1 MTDIV
6 IASFYQFAWLPD
18 YEILQQRLLAF
29 CRHLEVK
36 GTILLAREG
45 INGTIAGSRTA
56 VESVMDYLR
65 TDPSLVELEY
75 RGSSLDHVPF
85 RRMKV
90 RLRDEIVT
98 FGHPAV
104 DPTSCVGQYVE
115 PAKWNALIS
124 DPDTLLIDS
133 RNSYE
138 VKIGTFA
145 RAINP
150 DITSFREFRDFVG
163 DTLEPSR
170 HRKIA
175 LFCTGG
181 IRCEKATSHMVALG
195 FQEVYHLQGGILR
208 YLAEVPPE
216 ESLWRGECFVFD
228 ERVSVKH
235 DLTPGDYDM
244 CHACKRPITE
254 EDKKGNAYVPGVSCP
269 HCIDEMTADQ
279 KRRFAERQKQINLAR
294 KRGEAHMGPDA
305 AANRRREEA

>member
-56 VESVMDYLR
+56 VESVLDYLR
-65 TDPSLVELEY
+65 ADPILGELKH
-75 RGSSLDHVPF
+75 RVSSLDYVPF

-98 FGHPAV
+98 FGYPTV

-124 DPDTLLIDS
+124 DPDTLLIDT

-138 VKIGTFA
+138 VKIGTFI

-228 ERVSVKH
+228 ERVAVGQGLKAGNYGLCS
-235 DLTPGDYDM
+235 
-244 CHACKRPITE
+244 ACGQPVAK
-254 EDKKGNAYVPGVSCP
+254 EDDGLADEPCCP
-269 HCIDEMTADQ
+269 NCVAISRTTVLQ
-279 KRRFAERQKQINLAR
+279 SAR
-294 KRGEAHMGPDA
+294 ATS
-305 AANRRREEA
+305 N

>member
-6 IASFYQFAWLPD
+6 IASFYQFVSLPD
-18 YEILQQRLLAF
+18 YEVLQQRLLAF
-29 CRHLEVK
+29 CRTREVK

-56 VESVMDYLR
+56 VESVLDYLR
-65 TDPSLVELEY
+65 ADPSLVELEY
-75 RGSSLDHVPF
+75 RGSSLGHVPF

-104 DPTSCVGQYVE
+104 DPTSSAGQYVE
-115 PAKWNALIS
+115 PAEWNALIS
-124 DPDTLLIDS
+124 DPDTLLIDT

-145 RAINP
+145 HAINP
-150 DITSFREFRDFVG
+150 DITTFREFRDFVG
-163 DTLEPSR
+163 DTLESSR

-228 ERVSVKH
+228 ERVAVGQGLKV
-235 DLTPGDYDM
+235 GNYRM
-244 CHACKRPITE
+244 CSACGQPVAK
-254 EDKKGNAYVPGVSCP
+254 EDGGLAYESC
-269 HCIDEMTADQ
+269 C
-279 KRRFAERQKQINLAR
+279 
-294 KRGEAHMGPDA
+294 PDCVA
-305 AANRRREEA
+305 ISHSTVLQSTRATSN

>member
-6 IASFYQFAWLPD
+6 IASFYQFVSLPD
-18 YEILQQRLLAF
+18 HEVLQQRLLAF
-29 CRHLEVK
+29 CRTREVR

-56 VESVMDYLR
+56 VESVLDYLR
-65 TDPSLVELEY
+65 ADPSLVELEHT
-75 RGSSLDHVPF
+75 GSSLDHVPF

-98 FGHPAV
+98 FGRPAV
-104 DPTSCVGQYVE
+104 DPTACVGQYVE
-115 PAKWNALIS
+115 PAEWNALIS
-124 DPDTLLIDS
+124 DPETLLIDT

-163 DTLEPSR
+163 ATLASSR

-195 FQEVYHLQGGILR
+195 FEEVYHLQGGILR

-228 ERVSVKH
+228 ERVAVGQGLKA
-235 DLTPGDYDM
+235 GDYRM
-244 CHACKRPITE
+244 CSACGQPVAKENDGLAGEPC
-254 EDKKGNAYVPGVSCP
+254 CP
-269 HCIDEMTADQ
+269 DDV
-279 KRRFAERQKQINLAR
+279 AR
-294 KRGEAHMGPDA
+294 SRSTVLRA
-305 AANRRREEA
+305 ARATSN

>member
-6 IASFYQFAWLPD
+6 IASFYQFISLPD
-18 YEILQQRLLAF
+18 YEVLQQRLLAF

-56 VESVMDYLR
+56 VESVLDYR
-65 TDPSLVELEY
+65 RADPILGELKH
-75 RGSSLDHVPF
+75 RASSLDHVPF

-90 RLRDEIVT
+90 RPRDEIVT
-98 FGHPAV
+98 FGYPAV
-104 DPTSCVGQYVE
+104 DPTSRVGRYVE
-115 PAKWNALIS
+115 PAGWNALIS
-124 DPDTLLIDS
+124 DPDTLLIDT

-138 VKIGTFA
+138 VKIGTFK

-163 DTLEPSR
+163 DNLDSSR

-195 FQEVYHLQGGILR
+195 FHEVYHLQGGILR

-228 ERVSVKH
+228 ERVAVAHGLKVGNYRTCSACGQPVAKEDDRLADERCCH
-235 DLTPGDYDM
+235 DCVAVSRST
-244 CHACKRPITE
+244 
-254 EDKKGNAYVPGVSCP
+254 VPQS
-269 HCIDEMTADQ
+269 
-279 KRRFAERQKQINLAR
+279 AR
-294 KRGEAHMGPDA
+294 APC
-305 AANRRREEA
+305 N